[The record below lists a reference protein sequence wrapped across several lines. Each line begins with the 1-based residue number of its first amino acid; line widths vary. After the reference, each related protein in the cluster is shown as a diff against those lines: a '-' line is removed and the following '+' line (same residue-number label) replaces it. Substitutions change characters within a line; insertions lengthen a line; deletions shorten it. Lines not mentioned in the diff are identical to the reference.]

1 MHGPTFRTMWRVDV
15 LLNKMKKT
23 DVGRHREVGVYLGG
37 VGVNMI
43 KTDEMKSS
51 KK

>member
-1 MHGPTFRTMWRVDV
+1 
-15 LLNKMKKT
+15 MKKT
-23 DVGRHREVGVYLGG
+23 DVGRHREVGVYLDG

-51 KK
+51 KKSSKNVFEGTV